1 MKDTYD
7 LQISTNAAAGGLFNQ
22 ALRSLAGF
30 DADVVERAQGVRE
43 ADPGFAL
50 GHCVF
55 GYVT

>member
-30 DADVVERAQGVRE
+30 DGQTNRFTVWSLR
-43 ADPGFAL
+43 
-50 GHCVF
+50 
-55 GYVT
+55 